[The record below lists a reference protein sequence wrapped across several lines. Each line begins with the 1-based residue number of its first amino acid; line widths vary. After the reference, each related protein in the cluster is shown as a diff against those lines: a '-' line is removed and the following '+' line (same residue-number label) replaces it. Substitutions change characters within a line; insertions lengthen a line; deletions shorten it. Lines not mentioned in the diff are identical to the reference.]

1 MPIALLIAL
10 AASLGLHTAVLFG
23 PELEAL
29 ELPGLHDESPQVP
42 PLRAELMPPTPAAA
56 PPAAGRVPVRPRRS
70 GRPVHGANPP
80 ARPAPLAAVT
90 GDEALRVQAPG
101 GAAEAGSATAGGNS
115 GDAAGALD
123 ALHAVAAAS
132 LPDQVRIRY
141 AVFRGEP
148 GFELGRTEL
157 NWDSPPPPAEAATPR
172 RYRAWMSTE
181 TAGLAAL
188 IKPVRVTQES
198 QGDVTPEGL
207 KPRHFF
213 TARDGRRQDWADF
226 DWGGDALAGIP
237 DGDTAQVSYAKG
249 DAAVARGAQDFLSLF
264 FQFAWLP
271 GFPLMPSYTL
281 TVATG
286 KKISE
291 QLIVVQGEETVEL
304 PAGTFRTLHVKT
316 EDSEPIELWLAL
328 DYHALPVKMR
338 YTDRRGDR
346 YDQLAVDIRSGDVA
360 PAPSSP
366 ASPPA
371 APNGAA
377 PTTPDA
383 QP

>member
-29 ELPGLHDESPQVP
+29 ELPGLHDESPQAP
-42 PLRAELMPPTPAAA
+42 PLRAELMPPT
-56 PPAAGRVPVRPRRS
+56 
-70 GRPVHGANPP
+70 
-80 ARPAPLAAVT
+80 
-90 GDEALRVQAPG
+90 
-101 GAAEAGSATAGGNS
+101 
-115 GDAAGALD
+115 
-123 ALHAVAAAS
+123 
-132 LPDQVRIRY
+132 
-141 AVFRGEP
+141 
-148 GFELGRTEL
+148 
-157 NWDSPPPPAEAATPR
+157 PAEAATPR

-360 PAPSSP
+360 PAPPASASPP

-371 APNGAA
+371 AQNGAA
-377 PTTPDA
+377 PTPPDA